1 MSAPRPQGTSR
12 WSWSIGRLGGV
23 DIRIHATFVILLGWI
38 VLAHLVAGQGAS
50 GVAGGLLFIVAVFA
64 VVVVHELGHA
74 LVARRFGIPT
84 RDIILLPIG
93 GVSRLERMPH
103 EPRQELL
110 VALAGPAVNVAL
122 AAVAFLAILLVD
134 APWSPESLSLVGGP
148 ILDKLLWLN
157 IGLAGFN
164 LLPAFPM
171 DGGRVLRAVLAMKL
185 DRVRATDVAARIG
198 HWMALAFGF
207 IGLFGSPILVFI
219 ALFVWVGAT
228 EEAAHVH
235 RSAALA
241 AMLVRDA
248 MVTRFE
254 TLSADTSIGDAAE
267 RAIHSVQREFPV
279 VDGDRLIGLVGAVD
293 LARRAAEGDV
303 TESVAAIARPIGD
316 TAEPGEPVEQ
326 ALERLEATSSEA
338 LPVIQAGRLVGL
350 LVPQNVAR
358 LMGVRDAMRYGV
370 G

>member
-1 MSAPRPQGTSR
+1 MAPARKSWWTWNLGRIAGIPIRMHLTLLLLLVWIIGTHVLHGASLGASA
-12 WSWSIGRLGGV
+12 IGL
-23 DIRIHATFVILLGWI
+23 FL
-38 VLAHLVAGQGAS
+38 VLAIFAS
-50 GVAGGLLFIVAVFA
+50 I
-64 VVVVHELGHA
+64 VVHELGHA

-93 GVSRLERMPH
+93 GVSRLERMPR

-228 EEAAHVH
+228 EEAAQVH

-279 VDGDRLIGLVGAVD
+279 VDGDSLIGLVGAVD